1 MIKKIFIL
9 TTLILL
15 ASCFGPKG
23 EDLKSPCVGLEKS
36 PCGPK
41 KPVNSWIS

>member
-1 MIKKIFIL
+1 MIKNIFIL
-9 TTLILL
+9 LSLILL
-15 ASCFGPKG
+15 SSCFGGKE
-23 EDLKSPCVGLEKS
+23 EDLKSPCVGIEKS